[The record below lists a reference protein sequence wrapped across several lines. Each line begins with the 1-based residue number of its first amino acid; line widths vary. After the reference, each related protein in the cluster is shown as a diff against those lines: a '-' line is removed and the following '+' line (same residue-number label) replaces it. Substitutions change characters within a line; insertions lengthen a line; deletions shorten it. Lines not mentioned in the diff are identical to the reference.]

1 MIRPYNTDK
10 KRREAPDGELKTPIF
25 RKKPMGVYIEGG
37 SAMLI
42 VETVVLAAAM
52 VMYVGAEW
60 IAEDV
65 LDKNK

>member
-1 MIRPYNTDK
+1 MNRAYNIDK
-10 KRREAPDGELKTPIF
+10 KRRETPDGESKTPIF

-42 VETVVLAAAM
+42 VEILAAAM

>member
-1 MIRPYNTDK
+1 M
-10 KRREAPDGELKTPIF
+10 KTPIF

-37 SAMLI
+37 SAMFI
-42 VETVVLAAAM
+42 VEIVVLAAAM

>member
-1 MIRPYNTDK
+1 MRPYNTDK

-42 VETVVLAAAM
+42 VEVLAAAM

>member
-42 VETVVLAAAM
+42 VEILAAAM